1 MVKFFPICYET
12 SFFYSSQYC
21 KIYVSNINVTRR
33 RISEVGDVVDKWMA
47 LEEKS
52 RAQGGWYHSQFQG
65 TSLTTIAQLGNS
77 RSPGH
82 PFNCLQGDPN
92 LGSSRLSGPA
102 IVQIRPRIVFV
113 MQVKR
118 QKLEDYYFTWNDS
131 CREWNET
138 IERWDK

>member
-65 TSLTTIAQLGNS
+65 TSLTTIA
-77 RSPGH
+77 RSTWK
-82 PFNCLQGDPN
+82 LEI
-92 LGSSRLSGPA
+92 SGPPVQLFTRGPEFRILEAFA

-118 QKLEDYYFTWNDS
+118 QKLGLLFHVKWLLS
-131 CREWNET
+131 GMEWDN
-138 IERWDK
+138 RALG

>member
-65 TSLTTIAQLGNS
+65 TSLTTIA
-77 RSPGH
+77 RSTWK
-82 PFNCLQGDPN
+82 LEI
-92 LGSSRLSGPA
+92 SGPPVQLFTRGPEFRILEAFA

>member
-1 MVKFFPICYET
+1 MVKIFPICYET
-12 SFFYSSQYC
+12 NFFYSSQYC

-52 RAQGGWYHSQFQG
+52 RAQGGYHSQFQG
-65 TSLTTIAQLGNS
+65 TSLTTIA
-77 RSPGH
+77 RSTWK
-82 PFNCLQGDPN
+82 LEI
-92 LGSSRLSGPA
+92 SGPPVQLFTRGPEFRILEAFA

-118 QKLEDYYFTWNDS
+118 QKLGLLFHVKWLLS
-131 CREWNET
+131 WEWNET

>member
-1 MVKFFPICYET
+1 MVKIFPICYET

-52 RAQGGWYHSQFQG
+52 RAQGGYHSQFQG
-65 TSLTTIAQLGNS
+65 TSLTTIA
-77 RSPGH
+77 RSTWK
-82 PFNCLQGDPN
+82 LEI
-92 LGSSRLSGPA
+92 SGPPVQLFTRGPEFRILEAFA

-118 QKLEDYYFTWNDS
+118 QKLGLLFHVKWLLS
-131 CREWNET
+131 GMEWDN
-138 IERWDK
+138 RALG

>member
-1 MVKFFPICYET
+1 MDDIIA
-12 SFFYSSQYC
+12 SFKVRLS
-21 KIYVSNINVTRR
+21 RR
-33 RISEVGDVVDKWMA
+33 
-47 LEEKS
+47 L
-52 RAQGGWYHSQFQG
+52 
-65 TSLTTIAQLGNS
+65 LAQLGNS

-118 QKLEDYYFTWNDS
+118 QKLEDYYFT
-131 CREWNET
+131 
-138 IERWDK
+138 